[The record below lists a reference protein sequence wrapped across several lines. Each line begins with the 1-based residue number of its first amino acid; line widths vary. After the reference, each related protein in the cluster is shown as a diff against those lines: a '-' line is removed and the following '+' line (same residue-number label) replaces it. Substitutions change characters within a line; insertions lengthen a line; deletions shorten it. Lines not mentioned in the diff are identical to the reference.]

1 MAGERRKRWKR
12 GRPGGRRCAKVRSF
26 GVAVLAPTTEMVR
39 FMDEP
44 EIVACVD
51 GPLLIRGDVELVSST
66 GEPIPRRRSTIALC
80 RCGASTIKPFCDG
93 SHKVVGFRTEPSGG
107 AAGNGATSESASSDG
122 TVSEGGRKRS
132 HSAKN
137 GTERRGAK
145 RHAS

>member
-1 MAGERRKRWKR
+1 MAGERRKHWKR
-12 GRPGGRRCAKVRSF
+12 GRPGGLRCATGRSF
-26 GVAVLAPTTEMVR
+26 GVAARLVAMRGRMAETTLAPNALAPTTEMVK

-51 GPLLIRGDVELVSST
+51 GPLLVRGDVELVSST

-107 AAGNGATSESASSDG
+107 AARSGEHTSELQSR
-122 TVSEGGRKRS
+122 GRLVC
-132 HSAKN
+132 
-137 GTERRGAK
+137 
-145 RHAS
+145 